1 MDLGKLALLLG
12 PGAVEAPGSGPSGP
26 PAAINLE
33 LYALNEPGNG
43 DYRVLWTT
51 GDGSAYTKVYR
62 SPLNNTADNFAG
74 ATLLAT
80 VLPGVTS
87 YETGLQNCSSVSVG
101 CVPLDQEHYRFYVTH
116 LLNSIETAAIS
127 FNSEDL

>member
-12 PGAVEAPGSGPSGP
+12 PSAVEPTGSGPSGP
-26 PAAINLE
+26 PASINLE
-33 LYALNEPGNG
+33 LYNLNEPGNG
-43 DYRVLWTT
+43 DYRVLWTA

-62 SPLNNTADNFAG
+62 STLNNTADNFAG

-80 VLPGVTS
+80 LNPGITS
-87 YETGLQNCSSVSVG
+87 YETGLQNCSVDTG
-101 CVPLDQEHYRFYVTH
+101 CTPLEKQDYRFYVTH
-116 LLNSIETAAIS
+116 RLNSIETAAIS

>member
-12 PGAVEAPGSGPSGP
+12 PGAVEPTGSGPSGP
-26 PAAINLE
+26 PGSINLE
-33 LYALNEPGNG
+33 LYLLNEPGNG
-43 DYRVLWTT
+43 SYRVLWTA
-51 GDGSAYTKVYR
+51 GDASAYTRVYR

-80 VLPGVTS
+80 LNPGTTS
-87 YETGLQNCSSVSVG
+87 HNTGLQNCSVETG
-101 CVPLDQEHYRFYVTH
+101 CTPLDKEDYRFYVTH
-116 LLNSIETAAIS
+116 LLNGSETADIS